1 MKKRLCFGLL
11 ALLVPA
17 IAAYGQQASSA
28 TVEGKSISVKA
39 TPIAARN
46 RAAGSF
52 HTDADLVFVG
62 FNVPKGDYTMYVLAE
77 GNQWQLAVNSATGA
91 KAVNLRFEAGLGRVP
106 MNMTKAA
113 APSPAAKI
121 TVKQIAAMAAAIEVT
136 WNDSTATANFHLD
149 RGPNDAE
156 W

>member
-1 MKKRLCFGLL
+1 M
-11 ALLVPA
+11 
-17 IAAYGQQASSA
+17 
-28 TVEGKSISVKA
+28 
-39 TPIAARN
+39 
-46 RAAGSF
+46 
-52 HTDADLVFVG
+52 FVG

-91 KAVNLRFEAGLGRVP
+91 KAATYDSKLDVGRIP
-106 MNMTKAA
+106 MTMTKAA